1 MITTEPVGGG
11 QQIVRWRPHASLT
24 CWPGLTRL
32 FILRP
37 KFNTYARPPN
47 ADLLRRYGHVDV
59 IPPSLAG
66 NEEDEVEIRCDIAV
80 ECAMAHLRE
89 TKVVTASK
97 VKDWAMDDRVEFWL
111 QEGGDE

>member
-1 MITTEPVGGG
+1 M
-11 QQIVRWRPHASLT
+11 ASLL
-24 CWPGLTRL
+24 P
-32 FILRP
+32 P
-37 KFNTYARPPN
+37 QFNTYARPPN

-59 IPPSLAG
+59 IAPSLVG
-66 NEEDEVEIRCDIAV
+66 NEEDEVEIRCDVAV
-80 ECAMAHLRE
+80 ATAMAFLRE